1 MDQDGTEEL
10 ILKEGLANGPFIY
23 YAYRVYTAENTGSGY
38 QAKAI
43 EGSEVSMDLVIPHAG
58 TGAVESG
65 GITAAEWVMRIISV

>member
-23 YAYRVYTAENTGSGY
+23 SAFRVYTAENNGSGY

-43 EGSEVSMDLVIPHAG
+43 EGSEVSYGSCDSDAG
-58 TGAVESG
+58 TGAVC
-65 GITAAEWVMRIISV
+65 IH